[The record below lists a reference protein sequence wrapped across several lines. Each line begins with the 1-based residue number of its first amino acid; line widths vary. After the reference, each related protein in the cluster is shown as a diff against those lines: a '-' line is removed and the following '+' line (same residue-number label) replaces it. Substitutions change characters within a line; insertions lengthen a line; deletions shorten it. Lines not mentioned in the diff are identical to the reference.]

1 MKIVAVEP
9 LGINPST
16 QKTLI
21 QEWAQLGHVLKIYN
35 QRTEDPTQLIERI
48 DDADIL
54 LVSNIPI
61 QEPILSQCPNL
72 KLISVAFTGLDH
84 IDLNYCKSKGIV
96 VKNCAGYATTAV
108 AELAIGLMLDVYRQI
123 TILDQKTRNEGTRN
137 NYLGKQLKGKTLGIV
152 GTGAIGLETAK
163 LALAFG
169 CKVIAWS
176 RSERQEAIYLG
187 IPYVTLP
194 ELMSQS
200 DIISLHTPL
209 NNETFHLINRDLLKL
224 CKKTAVLINTAR
236 GNVVDINAV
245 ADALNT
251 GTLAGAAFDVFEQEP
266 PIPQN
271 HPLIT
276 APNCVLVPHIAYA
289 TEESFEE
296 RVNMVF
302 QNVKSLLNITFAY

>member
-276 APNCVLVPHIAYA
+276 SPNCVLVPHIAYA

>member
-21 QEWAQLGHVLKIYN
+21 QEWAQLGHLLKIYD
-35 QRTEDPTQLIERI
+35 QRNEDPNILIERI
-48 DDADIL
+48 GDADIL
-54 LVSNIPI
+54 LVSNIQI
-61 QEPILSQCPNL
+61 NENILSQCPNL

-84 IDLNYCKSKGIV
+84 IDLNYCKTNGIV

-163 LALAFG
+163 LAQAFG

-176 RSERQEAIYLG
+176 RSERQEALDIG
-187 IPYVTLP
+187 IIYVTLP

-209 NNETFHLINRDLLKL
+209 NNETFHLISRDLLKL

-236 GNVVDINAV
+236 GNVVDINAA

-271 HPLIT
+271 HPLMT

-302 QNVKSLLNITFAY
+302 QNVKSFLNITFAY